1 MSKRIKALIFG
12 TSLLVGSS
20 WAAIDTFEFADKQQN
35 ERFRTLTEELRC
47 PKCQNQNIADSDSPI
62 ALDMRAE
69 IYQMLQEGKTN
80 QEIEE
85 FLVDRFGEFVRY
97 RPPVTNSTLLLWYG
111 PAALLGAGFVIL
123 GVILYRRKRASI
135 KQAQANAAHLNSQEQ
150 QQLEALLRQQ
160 SQNKS
165 ES

>member
-1 MSKRIKALIFG
+1 MSKRIKALILG
-12 TSLLVGSS
+12 TSLLISSS
-20 WAAIDTFEFADKQQN
+20 WAAIDTFEFADKQQS

-47 PKCQNQNIADSDSPI
+47 PKCQNQNIADSESPI

-135 KQAQANAAHLNSQEQ
+135 KQTQANAAELNSQEQ

>member
-1 MSKRIKALIFG
+1 
-12 TSLLVGSS
+12 
-20 WAAIDTFEFADKQQN
+20 
-35 ERFRTLTEELRC
+35 
-47 PKCQNQNIADSDSPI
+47 
-62 ALDMRAE
+62 
-69 IYQMLQEGKTN
+69 MLQEGKTN